1 MICFSIITVCII
13 TYHHC
18 CVACDSCSFCTL
30 YLCFSYAI
38 CFYSLKT
45 WFVIKISGQFL
56 NGCMFVLFQMDKDKR
71 NNETRMVW
79 LVVVMENLFLLQETV
94 NFLLD
99 GVVLTVQCFW
109 CGEKQFVS
117 HGSNNFVIS
126 CRTDGKRWF
135 THQAHHHNNEEED
148 QCLKNCKTES

>member
-1 MICFSIITVCII
+1 MQTSRSSSSGVMTIKSEQKSRRV
-13 TYHHC
+13 
-18 CVACDSCSFCTL
+18 
-30 YLCFSYAI
+30 LCGSVVVPLEP
-38 CFYSLKT
+38 S
-45 WFVIKISGQFL
+45 
-56 NGCMFVLFQMDKDKR
+56 NPMDKDKR